1 MRDRIILLLVVLAAA
16 CLTRA
21 AAAQD
26 PSDSATY
33 MALTRTP
40 LAALPAALDVG
51 ITGQRARG
59 VSFRARYGIMSYD
72 THEYIHDFGLGLD
85 FPVGRSTVGLTAG
98 YHWNRCNGTCSS
110 HFMASAGLSRNLLE
124 ASLGAGEHAAGLGV
138 GLQTQLGFARPGD
151 TTLVAGKI
159 ALPVAL
165 VPSSGTLRF
174 VPYVSP
180 GLGLGLARQ
189 NGSTEAGLL
198 FVFDAGLG
206 VMTAGGFSASL
217 GVSRAFLK
225 GGNWLVGLDL
235 AVGAWR

>member
-1 MRDRIILLLVVLAAA
+1 MRVATVLLAALA
-16 CLTRA
+16 LTCVVRPA
-21 AAAQD
+21 GAQD

-33 MALTRTP
+33 LALTRTP
-40 LAALPAALDVG
+40 LEALPAALDVG
-51 ITGQRARG
+51 ITGERARG
-59 VSFRARYGIMSYD
+59 VSLRVRYGIMSFD
-72 THEYIHDFGLGLD
+72 THEYIHNFGLGLD
-85 FPVGRSTVGLTAG
+85 FPVGRSTIDLTAG
-98 YHWNRCNGTCSS
+98 YHWNRCTDTCTS

-124 ASLGAGEHAAGLGV
+124 AALGAGDHAANLGV
-138 GLQTQLGFARPGD
+138 GLQTQVGFARPGD
-151 TTLVAGKI
+151 TTVVSGKV

-165 VPSSGTLRF
+165 VPTSGTLRF

-198 FVFDAGLG
+198 FVFGAGLG
-206 VMTAGGFSASL
+206 VITPGSFRASV

-225 GGNWLVGLDL
+225 DGNWLVGVDF